1 MLLNAA
7 PRAGAGPA
15 LPGLSAAQVRRV
27 LRGWRRTRPFWA
39 GALLILAGAELLV
52 VPLAPWRVLLGL
64 GLGGIAAL
72 GIGAALTA
80 AGLFLWLLPHTR
92 HYVGIHAVIL
102 AVVSFA
108 ASNLGGFFIGA
119 LLGIAGGAMGFA
131 WTPDTP
137 RDGAARDGTAPDGPG
152 PDGVTQDRPA
162 PDRAAQNEAPQG
174 GPTPHEAAENG
185 HVPDDAAQDG
195 PTAPAAR
202 PPSPPAPPSP
212 GGPPRALAA
221 ALPVVLLASVAVP
234 PQAAPAPDPARAAHT
249 VSAPPQA
256 APPPHPTRAVRP
268 ATTPPQAAP
277 APDPAPAAR
286 TTTTPPQAT
295 PPKDPAPA
303 ARTQAAVPTPGPAP
317 AAHTPP
323 TVTTTRFTPTGF
335 TLAGVEHVATTHGPL
350 KVIVLRMRAASL
362 ARYRLRTHDGGDEY
376 ALDIADLR
384 LSGDVTLYLTRFSG
398 CVQGL
403 VCLTFTPDTLPV
415 PPVVPPFVFMTDV
428 DAEQALVTS
437 DTITAGGLRL
447 ATVPP
452 GDRPPPP

>member
-1 MLLNAA
+1 MRGPGAA
-7 PRAGAGPA
+7 RA
-15 LPGLSAAQVRRV
+15 RRA
-27 LRGWRRTRPFWA
+27 LRGWRCTRPFWA
-39 GALLILAGAELLV
+39 GALLILAGAELLA

-108 ASNLGGFFIGA
+108 ASNLGGFFVGA

-131 WTPDTP
+131 WTPGTP
-137 RDGAARDGTAPDGPG
+137 QDGPAPGEATHDG
-152 PDGVTQDRPA
+152 PALDRPA
-162 PDRAAQNEAPQG
+162 PDRTARERA
-174 GPTPHEAAENG
+174 
-185 HVPDDAAQDG
+185 VLDG
-195 PTAPAAR
+195 PAPEGATAPAAPSV
-202 PPSPPAPPSP
+202 PPPPPPGSPPK
-212 GGPPRALAA
+212 ALAA

-234 PQAAPAPDPARAAHT
+234 PQATPATNPTRATRTVAGPPQVAPAANPAPAP
-249 VSAPPQA
+249 
-256 APPPHPTRAVRP
+256 
-268 ATTPPQAAP
+268 AP
-277 APDPAPAAR
+277 APGSAPAA
-286 TTTTPPQAT
+286 P
-295 PPKDPAPA
+295 
-303 ARTQAAVPTPGPAP
+303 
-317 AAHTPP
+317 TPP
-323 TVTTTRFTPTGF
+323 TVSTTRFTPTGF
-335 TLAGVEHVATTHGPL
+335 TLSGVEQVDTAHGPL

-376 ALDIADLR
+376 ALDVADLR

-447 ATVPP
+447 AAIPP
-452 GDRPPPP
+452 GGRPPPP